1 MTKDEGGTKVP
12 THADRLQPYSYS
24 SFVIRHSSFQMGVVM
39 SIRSVT
45 MEQIVSLCKR
55 RGFVYPS
62 AEIYGGFANAWDYG
76 PLGVEMKRNIRE
88 QWWGA
93 MVRERDDIVGI
104 EAAIIT
110 NPKVWVASGHVES
123 FNDPLVE
130 CRNCHN
136 RFRADN

>member
-1 MTKDEGGTKVP
+1 
-12 THADRLQPYSYS
+12 
-24 SFVIRHSSFQMGVVM
+24 
-39 SIRSVT
+39 

-76 PLGVEMKRNIRE
+76 PLGAEMKRNIRD
-88 QWWGA
+88 QWWSA
-93 MVRERDDIVGI
+93 MVRERDDVVGL

-110 NPKVWVASGHVES
+110 NPKVWEASGHVGGFS
-123 FNDPLVE
+123 DPLVE

-136 RFRADN
+136 RFRADNLPGAEVGEGGKVILPADLACPSCGKVGQLT

>member
-1 MTKDEGGTKVP
+1 
-12 THADRLQPYSYS
+12 
-24 SFVIRHSSFQMGVVM
+24 M
-39 SIRSVT
+39 SIRESGSVT

-62 AEIYGGFANAWDYG
+62 ADIYGGFANAWDYG
-76 PLGVEMKRNIRE
+76 PLGVEMRRNIRD
-88 QWWGA
+88 QWWRT

-110 NPKVWVASGHVES
+110 NPKVWIASGHVGGFS
-123 FNDPLVE
+123 DPLVE

-136 RFRADN
+136 RFRADNLPGVIIGEGGKVTLPADLP